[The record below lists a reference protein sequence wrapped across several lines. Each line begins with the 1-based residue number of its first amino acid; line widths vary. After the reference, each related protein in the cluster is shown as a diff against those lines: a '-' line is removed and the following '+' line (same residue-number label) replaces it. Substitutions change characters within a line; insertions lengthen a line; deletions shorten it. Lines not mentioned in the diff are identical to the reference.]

1 MEILRKFKARS
12 EKGEISNNPKVPTRQ
27 EIETLVENVTNTLM
41 ARFKERGGKE
51 FLEENNT
58 QKNEQTQNNPQEI
71 KEFLEENNTQK
82 NEQTQNNPQEIKEF
96 LEKNNTQK
104 NEQTQNIPQEINNV
118 SVQGANNTA
127 PINANH
133 INMNTIV
140 SDIIDRVNS
149 LEIKE
154 FLEENNTQK
163 NEQTQNI
170 PQEINNVSV
179 QDANNTTP
187 INTNHINMNNI
198 VLIDRVNILEPENTT
213 NTLMTRFKERDGKEF
228 SEKISSENNT
238 QKNEQTQNIPQEI
251 NNVSVQGANNT
262 TPINANH
269 INMNTIVSDIIDRVN
284 SLEPISL
291 SDYQ

>member
-1 MEILRKFKARS
+1 MEILKRFKARS

-82 NEQTQNNPQEIKEF
+82 NEQTQN
-96 LEKNNTQK
+96 
-104 NEQTQNIPQEINNV
+104 
-118 SVQGANNTA
+118 
-127 PINANH
+127 
-133 INMNTIV
+133 
-140 SDIIDRVNS
+140 
-149 LEIKE
+149 
-154 FLEENNTQK
+154 
-163 NEQTQNI
+163 I

-187 INTNHINMNNI
+187 INT
-198 VLIDRVNILEPENTT
+198 
-213 NTLMTRFKERDGKEF
+213 
-228 SEKISSENNT
+228 
-238 QKNEQTQNIPQEI
+238 
-251 NNVSVQGANNT
+251 
-262 TPINANH
+262 NH